1 MRPLVHEPISI
12 FPTAPHTAHYV
23 HDSALFDELC
33 STPFLALS
41 INPKNEGKST
51 HSLSYFSSPL
61 YFFPP
66 LMYLFSTFSHPSR
79 ILQLSW
85 LPSSFTWLTLARTCS
100 LVRSLARSPSLR
112 ESPLYH
118 DHMPPSIRRSPGQRD
133 PCWRRSR
140 PPLGSVRCRAPNRAD
155 VFPSWVYFSVFLG
168 VIEFFVNLGFFWKW
182 KEVDLERSKWLR
194 IFGEKISWRSSEDQL
209 QESVVIFNQ
218 CDSIVK
224 RDCKDSS
231 DNALARNDRSI
242 VREWNSRSR
251 VINAVK
257 IKDYAVFWSRKKTL
271 SG

>member
-1 MRPLVHEPISI
+1 MQPLVHKPISI

-112 ESPLYH
+112 ESPLFYI
-118 DHMPPSIRRSPGQRD
+118 MTTCRRRFAALRASETLAGDDRGHRWDQSGAGHPIERTYFL
-133 PCWRRSR
+133 
-140 PPLGSVRCRAPNRAD
+140 LGSTSRFC
-155 VFPSWVYFSVFLG
+155 FLG

-194 IFGEKISWRSSEDQL
+194 IFGEKSR
-209 QESVVIFNQ
+209 
-218 CDSIVK
+218 
-224 RDCKDSS
+224 
-231 DNALARNDRSI
+231 
-242 VREWNSRSR
+242 RSR
-251 VINAVK
+251 KDQEK
-257 IKDYAVFWSRKKTL
+257 ISCKNQSWSST
-271 SG
+271 SENQS

>member
-51 HSLSYFSSPL
+51 HSLSYFASPL

-66 LMYLFSTFSHPSR
+66 LMYLFSTFSHPFTYPPTVLITLFIYLADFSAHMLSR
-79 ILQLSW
+79 
-85 LPSSFTWLTLARTCS
+85 PFA
-100 LVRSLARSPSLR
+100 RSLSL
-112 ESPLYH
+112 SQGVTFILYH

-155 VFPSWVYFSVFLG
+155 VFPSWVYFSVLFL
-168 VIEFFVNLGFFWKW
+168 
-182 KEVDLERSKWLR
+182 RSDW
-194 IFGEKISWRSSEDQL
+194 
-209 QESVVIFNQ
+209 
-218 CDSIVK
+218 
-224 RDCKDSS
+224 
-231 DNALARNDRSI
+231 
-242 VREWNSRSR
+242 
-251 VINAVK
+251 
-257 IKDYAVFWSRKKTL
+257 VFR
-271 SG
+271 